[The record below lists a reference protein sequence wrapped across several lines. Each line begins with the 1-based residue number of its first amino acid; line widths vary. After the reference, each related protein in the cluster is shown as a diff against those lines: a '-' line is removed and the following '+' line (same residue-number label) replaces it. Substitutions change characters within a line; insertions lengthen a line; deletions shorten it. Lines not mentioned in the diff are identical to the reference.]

1 MKNIIWLSL
10 LILMYSCK
18 KDKKEETK
26 KEPVILATCFINGA
40 YFTFTAAEL
49 QILQRNGELVNY
61 ISFVRQ
67 SNNTRVILRFPG
79 TSEGSFST
87 LYQDTIP
94 SAEFVDQSG
103 RRYIADEG
111 LITINDYSM
120 KNGRFS
126 VTGGFEFKSETYELR
141 VISATQIDT
150 IWYRAIVTEG
160 GFANVQ
166 NAQ

>member
-1 MKNIIWLSL
+1 MKNYLLLSI
-10 LILMYSCK
+10 LILVFSCK
-18 KDKKEETK
+18 KDKKEET
-26 KEPVILATCFINGA
+26 EPEPEILATCFVNGA

-49 QILQRNGELVNY
+49 QILQREGELVNY

-67 SNNTRVILRFPG
+67 SNNTRIILRFPG

-87 LYQDTIP
+87 LLQDTIP
-94 SAEFVDQSG
+94 SAEFVDASG

-111 LITINDYSM
+111 LITINEYSM

-126 VTGGFEFKSETYELR
+126 VTGGFEFKSESYDLR
-141 VISATQIDT
+141 VISPTEIDT

-166 NAQ
+166 NAE